1 MIFRTAGD
9 KPTERSCAKEGG
21 LDKATYTANHFN
33 SLVSLWGRFQ
43 WKMRP
48 GVAVVPCNVW
58 SVLAVEIVS
67 ANCLRCTFKLH
78 SLIASVSAVFV
89 GWATTSTR
97 NVLDN
102 LGSTANTPGKNLHSL
117 HARDGPVSAW
127 SRQGTGGINSM
138 LLSSS
143 FTSTAEG
150 RCRSTRTEPK
160 CSGVPCVSS
169 G

>member
-1 MIFRTAGD
+1 MVLRTAGD
-9 KPTERSCAKEGG
+9 KPTERSCAKEGV
-21 LDKATYTANHFN
+21 LDKATYTANHFI
-33 SLVSLWGRFQ
+33 SLLSLWGRFQ
-43 WKMRP
+43 WKINP
-48 GVAVVPCNVW
+48 GSVVLPCNVW

-78 SLIASVSAVFV
+78 SLIASVSTVFV

-102 LGSTANTPGKNLHSL
+102 LGSTANTPGKNLHWL
-117 HARDGPVSAW
+117 HARDGPVSVW

-160 CSGVPCVSS
+160 CSGVPSVSS